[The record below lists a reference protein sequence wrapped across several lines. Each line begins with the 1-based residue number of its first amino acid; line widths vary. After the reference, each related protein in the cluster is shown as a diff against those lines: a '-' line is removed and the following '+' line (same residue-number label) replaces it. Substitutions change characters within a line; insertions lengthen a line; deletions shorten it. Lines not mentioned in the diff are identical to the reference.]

1 MSYDSDPDELTSFLR
16 KVLDIQLAE
25 PGDQLTEEALEKL
38 ARKAGLSEDGWKRV
52 CERLEE
58 HLQKGRNFLRF
69 ENYEEAIV
77 ELEQAVALA
86 PYRAGVL
93 RDCGKAHLG
102 LWKESAN
109 KASRVRAEELLR
121 KSLEIDPA
129 SAESAELLTELKK
142 PSPGSRRP
150 GRKIALAS
158 AILALACGGAF
169 WFGSEKATAV
179 ANSGE
184 GVIATATELVSKPE
198 AALEFY
204 QSHNIFAKDFNI
216 EFRNSLEMSFVPVP
230 VFEGTQEVGSLLFSV
245 YETRVKDFRPFAE
258 EVPGSRWKPP
268 GDTAFDNHPV
278 TAVDWHEAKAYCE
291 WLTLKEREAG
301 LIGPG
306 DRYRLPTDHEWSCA
320 IGIGQL
326 EDVNAP
332 PKSKHNALRDV
343 YPWGIDWPPATVL
356 GNYSGPENG
365 DRRAAPFLPDAYS
378 KAAPVGSFPLSHW
391 GVKDL
396 GGNVWEWSESHW
408 DSDMLDEKAVRG
420 GSYVTN
426 NGNHILSAGRRW
438 IKSYDRLDIVGFRVV
453 LDRGSGADEE

>member
-1 MSYDSDPDELTSFLR
+1 MAYDPDPDEFTNFLR

-25 PGDQLTEEALEKL
+25 PGDQLTEETLEKM
-38 ARKAGLSEDGWKRV
+38 ARKAGLSEAGWKRV
-52 CERLEE
+52 CEKLEE
-58 HLQKGRNFLRF
+58 HLQKGRNFLSF
-69 ENYEEAIV
+69 ENYDEAIV

-86 PYRAGVL
+86 PYRSGVL

-102 LWKESAN
+102 LWKESGN
-109 KASRVRAEELLR
+109 KTSRVRAEELLR

-142 PSPGSRRP
+142 SKPASRVPGK
-150 GRKIALAS
+150 KIALAS
-158 AILALACGGAF
+158 AVLALVCGGAV
-169 WFGSEKATAV
+169 WFGSEKTSAV
-179 ANSGE
+179 ADPAE
-184 GVIATATELVSKPE
+184 GVIATAIESVSKP
-198 AALEFY
+198 AAAQEFY
-204 QSHNIFAKDFNI
+204 QSHNIFAKDFKV
-216 EFRNSLEMSFVPVP
+216 EFKNSLEMSFVPVP
-230 VFEGTQEVGSLLFSV
+230 VFEGTREVGSLLFSV
-245 YETRVKDFRPFAE
+245 HETRIKDFLPFSR
-258 EVPGSRWKPP
+258 EVSGIRWKSP
-268 GDTAFDNHPV
+268 DDSSLDNHPV
-278 TAVDWHEAKAYCE
+278 SGVDWHEAKAYCE

-326 EDVNAP
+326 ENANAP

-356 GNYSGPENG
+356 GNYSGPEND

-391 GVKDL
+391 GIKDL
-396 GGNVWEWSESHW
+396 GGNLWEWTESHW
-408 DSDMLDEKAVRG
+408 DADMLDEKAVRG

-438 IKSYDRLDIVGFRVV
+438 IKSYDRLDILGFRVV
-453 LDRGSGADEE
+453 LDRESGADED